1 MSVWKQAWK
10 VIVWLVGGLALI
22 SVCLAPA
29 ATVRAQSGTIVRCDP
44 AAKDA
49 TVGEMFT
56 LDIYVENVAD
66 LYAADVRLHFKDSL
80 LEVVDADANNDG
92 VQVMPLGT
100 FLAPDYIVQNF
111 VAPDAQGS
119 AIAYAATQL
128 YTAHPN
134 AVSGSGPL
142 ARITFRPLA
151 EDIAV
156 LTFTYQKL
164 ARPDGT
170 QIPASTQ
177 SCVVNIGPAAPPTAV
192 GLSRLTARAVPF
204 AGWGEWLRALWAA
217 VSLRP

>member
-1 MSVWKQAWK
+1 MSACKWAWK
-10 VIVWLVGGLALI
+10 VIIWFVGGLALI

-49 TVGEMFT
+49 TLGETFT

-66 LYAADVRLHFKDSL
+66 LYAADVRLRFNDSL
-80 LEVVDADANNDG
+80 LEVVDASANEDG
-92 VQVMPLGT
+92 VQVTPLGV

-111 VAPDAQGS
+111 VAPDAQGR

-142 ARITFRPLA
+142 ARVTFRPLA
-151 EDIAV
+151 EDIAT

-170 QIPASTQ
+170 QIPASVQ
-177 SCVVNIGPAAPPTAV
+177 NCVVNIGPAAPPTAV
-192 GLSRLTARAVPF
+192 DLSHLTARAVPF

-217 VSLRP
+217 VNLRP